1 VLLGWGRTDR
11 RLIGLAQTSAGYW
24 AGDAGSE
31 GPMSE
36 RNAVLAI
43 ARENARGGMSG
54 ASISSR
60 IYTIFTFG
68 EGKNARDQESLRRAA
83 GPQSCGA

>member
-1 VLLGWGRTDR
+1 
-11 RLIGLAQTSAGYW
+11 
-24 AGDAGSE
+24 
-31 GPMSE
+31 MSE

-68 EGKNARDQESLRRAA
+68 EGKNARDQELYDEQPARKAV
-83 GPQSCGA
+83 GLEE